1 MSMLVFTLIIILATL
16 GTAFLSSIFGMLGG
30 LILMGI
36 LVSIMPVSQAMVLH
50 GLIQLTSNGYRA
62 WLNRKDINWSIVATL
77 IVGNIIALAG
87 LVFVAFV
94 PDRITVLL
102 ALGLLPYI
110 AWALPKNAALDVTK
124 KPIGLLAGMVVVATN
139 LLAGVGGPLLD
150 VFFQRVDMTRHQV
163 VGVVSMRDRF
173 MAATR
178 AVLVTG
184 LMSRA
189 VVVRCARRRVRLV
202 DGELAE
208 ASVTLVGHTDA
219 VLALAELEGE
229 YGAHYGDARYGVGPG
244 HERRVQLGG
253 HLGYQL
259 VAEEARQGED
269 EEQLYEFHGF
279 MRPP

>member
-1 MSMLVFTLIIILATL
+1 MSMLAFTLIIILATL

-77 IVGNIIALAG
+77 IVGNIVALAG

-163 VGVVSMRDRF
+163 VATKAVAQSLGHISKVIFFGFLTVSASNDWP
-173 MAATR
+173 
-178 AVLVTG
+178 VLW
-184 LMSRA
+184 
-189 VVVRCARRRVRLV
+189 LV
-202 DGELAE
+202 LIAMT
-208 ASVTLVGHTDA
+208 ASVTGTTLGKKILDKINDEIFFLWTQRILLSVGA
-219 VLALAELEGE
+219 VFIIYALYLIS
-229 YGAHYGDARYGVGPG
+229 
-244 HERRVQLGG
+244 L
-253 HLGYQL
+253 
-259 VAEEARQGED
+259 
-269 EEQLYEFHGF
+269 
-279 MRPP
+279 

>member
-77 IVGNIIALAG
+77 IVGNIVALAG

-163 VGVVSMRDRF
+163 VATKAVAQSLGHISKVIFFGFLTVSASNDWP
-173 MAATR
+173 
-178 AVLVTG
+178 VLW
-184 LMSRA
+184 
-189 VVVRCARRRVRLV
+189 LV
-202 DGELAE
+202 LIAMT
-208 ASVTLVGHTDA
+208 ASVTGTTLGKKILDKINDEIFFLWTQRILLSVGA
-219 VLALAELEGE
+219 VFIVYALYLIS
-229 YGAHYGDARYGVGPG
+229 
-244 HERRVQLGG
+244 L
-253 HLGYQL
+253 
-259 VAEEARQGED
+259 
-269 EEQLYEFHGF
+269 
-279 MRPP
+279 

>member
-77 IVGNIIALAG
+77 IVGNIVALAG

-163 VGVVSMRDRF
+163 VATKAVAQSLGHISKVIFFGFLTVSASNDWPVF
-173 MAATR
+173 WL
-178 AVLVTG
+178 VLIAMT
-184 LMSRA
+184 
-189 VVVRCARRRVRLV
+189 
-202 DGELAE
+202 
-208 ASVTLVGHTDA
+208 ASVTGTTFGKKILDKINDEIFFLWTQRILLSVGA
-219 VLALAELEGE
+219 VFIIYALYLIS
-229 YGAHYGDARYGVGPG
+229 
-244 HERRVQLGG
+244 L
-253 HLGYQL
+253 
-259 VAEEARQGED
+259 
-269 EEQLYEFHGF
+269 
-279 MRPP
+279 

>member
-30 LILMGI
+30 VILMGI

-62 WLNRKDINWSIVATL
+62 WLNRKDINWSIVATI

-110 AWALPKNAALDVTK
+110 AWALPKNAALDVSK

-150 VFFQRVDMTRHQV
+150 IFFQRVDMTRHQV
-163 VGVVSMRDRF
+163 VATKAVAQSLGHISKVIFFGFLTVSASNDWP
-173 MAATR
+173 
-178 AVLVTG
+178 VLW
-184 LMSRA
+184 
-189 VVVRCARRRVRLV
+189 LV
-202 DGELAE
+202 LIAMT
-208 ASVTLVGHTDA
+208 ASVTGTTLGKKILDKINDEIFFLWTQRILLSVGA
-219 VLALAELEGE
+219 VFIVYALYLIS
-229 YGAHYGDARYGVGPG
+229 
-244 HERRVQLGG
+244 L
-253 HLGYQL
+253 
-259 VAEEARQGED
+259 
-269 EEQLYEFHGF
+269 
-279 MRPP
+279 

>member
-1 MSMLVFTLIIILATL
+1 MSILVFTLIIILATL

-30 LILMGI
+30 VILMGI

-62 WLNRKDINWSIVATL
+62 WLNRKDINWSIVATI

-110 AWALPKNAALDVTK
+110 AWALPKNAALDVSK

-150 VFFQRVDMTRHQV
+150 IFFQRVDMTRHQV
-163 VGVVSMRDRF
+163 VATKAVAQSLGHISKVIFFGFLTVSASNDWPMLWL
-173 MAATR
+173 
-178 AVLVTG
+178 VLIAMT
-184 LMSRA
+184 
-189 VVVRCARRRVRLV
+189 
-202 DGELAE
+202 
-208 ASVTLVGHTDA
+208 ASVTGTTLGKKILDKINDEIFFLWTQRILLSVGA
-219 VLALAELEGE
+219 VFIVYALYLIS
-229 YGAHYGDARYGVGPG
+229 
-244 HERRVQLGG
+244 L
-253 HLGYQL
+253 
-259 VAEEARQGED
+259 
-269 EEQLYEFHGF
+269 
-279 MRPP
+279 

>member
-1 MSMLVFTLIIILATL
+1 MSTLVFALIIILATL

-77 IVGNIIALAG
+77 IVGNIVALAG

-163 VGVVSMRDRF
+163 VATKAVAQSLGHISKVIFFGFLTVSASNDWPMLWL
-173 MAATR
+173 
-178 AVLVTG
+178 VLIAMT
-184 LMSRA
+184 
-189 VVVRCARRRVRLV
+189 
-202 DGELAE
+202 
-208 ASVTLVGHTDA
+208 ASVTGTTLGKKILDKINDEIFFLWTQRILLSVGA
-219 VLALAELEGE
+219 VFIVYALYLIS
-229 YGAHYGDARYGVGPG
+229 
-244 HERRVQLGG
+244 L
-253 HLGYQL
+253 
-259 VAEEARQGED
+259 
-269 EEQLYEFHGF
+269 
-279 MRPP
+279 

>member
-163 VGVVSMRDRF
+163 VATKAVAQSLGHISKVIFFGFLTVSASNDWP
-173 MAATR
+173 
-178 AVLVTG
+178 VLW
-184 LMSRA
+184 
-189 VVVRCARRRVRLV
+189 LV
-202 DGELAE
+202 LIAMT
-208 ASVTLVGHTDA
+208 ASVTGTTLGKKILDKINDEIFFLWTQRILLSVGA
-219 VLALAELEGE
+219 VFIVYALYLIS
-229 YGAHYGDARYGVGPG
+229 
-244 HERRVQLGG
+244 L
-253 HLGYQL
+253 
-259 VAEEARQGED
+259 
-269 EEQLYEFHGF
+269 
-279 MRPP
+279 

>member
-110 AWALPKNAALDVTK
+110 AWALPKNAALDVSK

-163 VGVVSMRDRF
+163 VATKAVAQSLGHISKVIFFGFLTVSASNDWPMLWL
-173 MAATR
+173 
-178 AVLVTG
+178 VLIAMT
-184 LMSRA
+184 
-189 VVVRCARRRVRLV
+189 
-202 DGELAE
+202 
-208 ASVTLVGHTDA
+208 ASVTGTTLGKKILDEINDEIFFLWTQRILLSVGA
-219 VLALAELEGE
+219 VFIVYALYLIS
-229 YGAHYGDARYGVGPG
+229 
-244 HERRVQLGG
+244 L
-253 HLGYQL
+253 
-259 VAEEARQGED
+259 
-269 EEQLYEFHGF
+269 
-279 MRPP
+279 

>member
-1 MSMLVFTLIIILATL
+1 MLVFTLIIILATL

-30 LILMGI
+30 VILMGI

-62 WLNRKDINWSIVATL
+62 WLNRKDINWSIVATI

-110 AWALPKNAALDVTK
+110 AWALPKNAALDVSK

-163 VGVVSMRDRF
+163 VATKAVAQSLGHISKVIFFGFLTVSASNDWPMLWL
-173 MAATR
+173 
-178 AVLVTG
+178 VLIAMT
-184 LMSRA
+184 
-189 VVVRCARRRVRLV
+189 
-202 DGELAE
+202 
-208 ASVTLVGHTDA
+208 ASVTGTTLGKKILDKINDEIFFLWTQRILLSVGA
-219 VLALAELEGE
+219 VFIVYALYLIS
-229 YGAHYGDARYGVGPG
+229 
-244 HERRVQLGG
+244 L
-253 HLGYQL
+253 
-259 VAEEARQGED
+259 
-269 EEQLYEFHGF
+269 
-279 MRPP
+279 

>member
-1 MSMLVFTLIIILATL
+1 MLVFTLIIILATL

-163 VGVVSMRDRF
+163 VATKAVAQSLGHISKVIFFGFLTVSASNDWPMLWL
-173 MAATR
+173 
-178 AVLVTG
+178 VLIAMT
-184 LMSRA
+184 
-189 VVVRCARRRVRLV
+189 
-202 DGELAE
+202 
-208 ASVTLVGHTDA
+208 ASVTGTTLGKKILDKINDEIFFLWTQRILLSVGA
-219 VLALAELEGE
+219 VFIVYALYLIS
-229 YGAHYGDARYGVGPG
+229 
-244 HERRVQLGG
+244 L
-253 HLGYQL
+253 
-259 VAEEARQGED
+259 
-269 EEQLYEFHGF
+269 
-279 MRPP
+279 

>member
-110 AWALPKNAALDVTK
+110 AWALPKNAALDVSK

-163 VGVVSMRDRF
+163 V
-173 MAATR
+173 ATK
-178 AVLVTG
+178 AVAQSLGHISKVIFFGFLTISASNDWPVLWLVLIAMT
-184 LMSRA
+184 
-189 VVVRCARRRVRLV
+189 
-202 DGELAE
+202 
-208 ASVTLVGHTDA
+208 ASVTGTNLGKKILDKINDEIFFLWTQRILLSVGA
-219 VLALAELEGE
+219 VFIVYALYLIS
-229 YGAHYGDARYGVGPG
+229 
-244 HERRVQLGG
+244 L
-253 HLGYQL
+253 
-259 VAEEARQGED
+259 
-269 EEQLYEFHGF
+269 
-279 MRPP
+279 

>member
-1 MSMLVFTLIIILATL
+1 MLVFTLIIILATL

-30 LILMGI
+30 VILMGI

-77 IVGNIIALAG
+77 IVGNIIALVG

-163 VGVVSMRDRF
+163 VATKAVAQSLGHISKVIFFGFLTVSASNDWP
-173 MAATR
+173 
-178 AVLVTG
+178 VLW
-184 LMSRA
+184 
-189 VVVRCARRRVRLV
+189 LV
-202 DGELAE
+202 LIAMT
-208 ASVTLVGHTDA
+208 ASVTGTTLGKKILDKINDEIFFLWTQRILLSVGA
-219 VLALAELEGE
+219 VFIIYALYLIS
-229 YGAHYGDARYGVGPG
+229 
-244 HERRVQLGG
+244 L
-253 HLGYQL
+253 
-259 VAEEARQGED
+259 
-269 EEQLYEFHGF
+269 
-279 MRPP
+279 

>member
-1 MSMLVFTLIIILATL
+1 MLVFTLIIILATL

-30 LILMGI
+30 LILMGL

-163 VGVVSMRDRF
+163 VATKAVAQSLGHISKVIFFGFLTVSASNDWPMLWL
-173 MAATR
+173 
-178 AVLVTG
+178 VLIAMT
-184 LMSRA
+184 
-189 VVVRCARRRVRLV
+189 
-202 DGELAE
+202 
-208 ASVTLVGHTDA
+208 ASVTGTTLGKKILDMINDEIFFLWTQRILLSVGA
-219 VLALAELEGE
+219 VFIVYALYLIS
-229 YGAHYGDARYGVGPG
+229 
-244 HERRVQLGG
+244 L
-253 HLGYQL
+253 
-259 VAEEARQGED
+259 
-269 EEQLYEFHGF
+269 
-279 MRPP
+279 

>member
-1 MSMLVFTLIIILATL
+1 MFTLIIILATL

-110 AWALPKNAALDVTK
+110 AWALPKNAALDVSK

-163 VGVVSMRDRF
+163 VATKAVAQSLGHISKVIFFGFLTVSASNDWP
-173 MAATR
+173 
-178 AVLVTG
+178 VLW
-184 LMSRA
+184 
-189 VVVRCARRRVRLV
+189 LV
-202 DGELAE
+202 LIAMT
-208 ASVTLVGHTDA
+208 ASVTGTTLGKKILDKINDEIFFLWTQRILLSVGA
-219 VLALAELEGE
+219 VFIVYALYLIS
-229 YGAHYGDARYGVGPG
+229 
-244 HERRVQLGG
+244 L
-253 HLGYQL
+253 
-259 VAEEARQGED
+259 
-269 EEQLYEFHGF
+269 
-279 MRPP
+279 

>member
-1 MSMLVFTLIIILATL
+1 MLVFTLIIILATL

-163 VGVVSMRDRF
+163 VATKAVAQSLGHISKVIFFGFLTVSASNDWPMLWL
-173 MAATR
+173 
-178 AVLVTG
+178 VLIAMT
-184 LMSRA
+184 
-189 VVVRCARRRVRLV
+189 
-202 DGELAE
+202 
-208 ASVTLVGHTDA
+208 ASVTGTTLGKKILDKINDEIFFLWTQRILLSVGA
-219 VLALAELEGE
+219 VFIVYAL
-229 YGAHYGDARYGVGPG
+229 
-244 HERRVQLGG
+244 
-253 HLGYQL
+253 HLISL
-259 VAEEARQGED
+259 
-269 EEQLYEFHGF
+269 
-279 MRPP
+279 